1 MPDTDRRGPTAPT
14 ASQLQIDERD
24 AERSAKIQRMHTM
37 QLAALDTA
45 VRNLG
50 AQKADE
56 GAEPEVRFDAPG
68 PPFEIVSLPAALP
81 WAVTSTTL
89 ATPTVTTGDGFFVTD
104 YDSGTRYDKLTGVSP
119 TITGTGVLVAQLTVD
134 ASTSAGT
141 WTTAWVFAACADMD
155 SLPAGAQ
162 SDTTHLRRPIWFI
175 TRAGSGPY
183 TMTMERVWFGH
194 VTNGMWRPPF
204 A

>member
-1 MPDTDRRGPTAPT
+1 MNEPEYQLLVDEIRR
-14 ASQLQIDERD
+14 LEH
-24 AERSAKIQRMHTM
+24 RMVQM
-37 QLAALDTA
+37 ELELLSLPGD
-45 VRNLG
+45 
-50 AQKADE
+50 DE
-56 GAEPEVRFDAPG
+56 GDEGGDDVPHGASCIGQILAGSGD
-68 PPFEIVSLPAALP
+68 IQP
-81 WAVTSTTL
+81 WTISATNTS
-89 ATPTVTTGDGFFVTD
+89 TPTVTTGDGYFVTD
-104 YDSGTRYDKLTGVSP
+104 YDSGTRWDKLTGVSP

>member
-1 MPDTDRRGPTAPT
+1 MTGPVQMPDRISGFRSTAINGILDYLESLRPISTPTVKHDWTPGGV
-14 ASQLQIDERD
+14 ASRVD
-24 AERSAKIQRMHTM
+24 A
-37 QLAALDTA
+37 LAAGSTD
-45 VRNLG
+45 G
-50 AQKADE
+50 
-56 GAEPEVRFDAPG
+56 
-68 PPFEIVSLPAALP
+68 LP
-81 WAVTSTTL
+81 WAVSAINR
-89 ATPTVTTGDGFFVTD
+89 ATPTVTTGDGYFVTD